1 MFCRQ
6 KRIVKRTHTD
16 GSTEYVGQ
24 TKSLFGWEDGEGKL
38 RGLRNRTFKTYDQ
51 ALKWYNQ
58 SGTRGAKD
66 EVLSSGYQPR
76 DTGST
81 YSQSKPSPSFI
92 TEEMIEKYREL

>member
-24 TKSLFGWEDGEGKL
+24 TKSLFGWQDGEGREKA
-38 RGLRNRTFKTYDQ
+38 LRNKTFKTYDQ

-58 SGTRGAKD
+58 GGIRGAKD
-66 EVLSSGYQPR
+66 EVLP
-76 DTGST
+76 
-81 YSQSKPSPSFI
+81 KPSPSFI
-92 TEEMIEKYREL
+92 TEELIEKYREL

>member
-38 RGLRNRTFKTYDQ
+38 
-51 ALKWYNQ
+51 
-58 SGTRGAKD
+58 
-66 EVLSSGYQPR
+66 LSSGYQPR

-92 TEEMIEKYREL
+92 TEELIEKYREL

>member
-24 TKSLFGWEDGEGKL
+24 TKSLFGWQDGEGREKA
-38 RGLRNRTFKTYDQ
+38 LRNKTFKTYDQ

-66 EVLSSGYQPR
+66 EVLSNYN
-76 DTGST
+76 
-81 YSQSKPSPSFI
+81 
-92 TEEMIEKYREL
+92 EKFGGEKQC